1 MRTTHHGSVRLGLA
15 AALLLLPA
23 AAGAQINRNPAFIRQ
38 ELEQS
43 VRLQRM
49 ALERLSDHGEALRLT
64 WDAYVQLRAAHTN
77 VQADLQLAKY
87 PNPLYQVASTK
98 LQKARDNLLLGR
110 DALKTPDRYV
120 GGPSQMEAAA
130 AARLQESVRLI
141 EFVLM
146 TTF

>member
-1 MRTTHHGSVRLGLA
+1 MRTTRHGLVRLGLA

-23 AAGAQINRNPAFIRQ
+23 AVGGEINRNPVFIRQ

-43 VRLQRM
+43 VKFQKM
-49 ALERLSDHGEALRLT
+49 ALERLSNHAEALRLT
-64 WDAYVQLRAAHTN
+64 WEAYVQLRSAHTN
-77 VQADLQLAKY
+77 VQADLQLAKF
-87 PNPLYQVASTK
+87 PNPLYQLASTK

-110 DALKTPDRYV
+110 DALRTPDRYR
-120 GGPSQMEAAA
+120 GGPSEMEAAA
-130 AARLQESVRLI
+130 TARFQESVHLI